1 MNNTT
6 TEVEIII
13 MISIKEIFFFLSIFL
28 MFGFAINWI
37 NTLLYYNQV

>member
-13 MISIKEIFFFLSIFL
+13 MISIKEIFFLSIFL